1 MLKELTKVKKK
12 LLKDDIPS
20 IELARSYFYLGTI
33 SIEASKI
40 SVALETL
47 KDGMDILNTI
57 FNSEENSE
65 SAVNADVAAMLG
77 SLGYAKLMIG
87 EVDSAK
93 SKSIKTII
101 KKCL

>member
-1 MLKELTKVKKK
+1 MALLAAIPIACRCKYEEIWTPEDIANIEKIIFKMALRTEENEEAFQVLKELTKVKKK

-57 FNSEENSE
+57 
-65 SAVNADVAAMLG
+65 
-77 SLGYAKLMIG
+77 
-87 EVDSAK
+87 
-93 SKSIKTII
+93 
-101 KKCL
+101 